1 MESVPYAVLLVGK
14 RTSLVRI
21 EFKKTDFSSSC
32 LFLVEKQYFNEKFT
46 ISFGFLRFDLINFRS
61 ILNINYKLNNTHFN
75 YM

>member
-14 RTSLVRI
+14 RTSLVRR

-32 LFLVEKQYFNEKFT
+32 LFLVEKKYFNGKFT
-46 ISFGFLRFDLINFRS
+46 VLFGFFRLDSINFRS
-61 ILNINYKLNNTHFN
+61 ILNINYKLNNTHIN